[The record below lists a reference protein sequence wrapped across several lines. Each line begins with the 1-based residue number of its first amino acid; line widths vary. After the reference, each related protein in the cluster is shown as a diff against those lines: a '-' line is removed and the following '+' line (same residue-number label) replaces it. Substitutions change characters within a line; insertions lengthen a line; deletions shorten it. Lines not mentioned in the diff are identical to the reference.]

1 MTFFPDGKTFV
12 QIGSFSIAWYAICII
27 TGAFIAYKLGQYN
40 FKKSVI
46 IKRFFQTISLV

>member
-27 TGAFIAYKLGQYN
+27 TGAFIS
-40 FKKSVI
+40 KKSVI

>member
-27 TGAFIAYKLGQYN
+27 AGAIIAYKILRKWVLIEKFYL
-40 FKKSVI
+40 I
-46 IKRFFQTISLV
+46 IFMD